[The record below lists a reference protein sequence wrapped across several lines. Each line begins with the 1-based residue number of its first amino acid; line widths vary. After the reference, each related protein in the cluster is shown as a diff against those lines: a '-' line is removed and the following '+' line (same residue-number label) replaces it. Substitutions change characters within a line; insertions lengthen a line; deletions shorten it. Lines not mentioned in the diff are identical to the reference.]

1 MAKEKFS
8 WKGYLAGLKSLLARN
23 PILII
28 IIYSLNQYGNN
39 MKNGFRTL
47 VATKMLGLSPTVVGF
62 ALSVFLITGLVFRTP
77 AGAITDTLRS
87 KLKPIIVVS
96 FVLKGLIWIG
106 FNFITNTVGYYILFF
121 LDGVIWSF
129 TGTMLPA
136 LMAISIDRRAM
147 GSGYAL
153 MMGICNI
160 VSASARS
167 VGISLFNEKGLMTAT
182 LVAAATGILT
192 ALVACCLDTKKVAGT
207 PAPGAG
213 APKPKKKG
221 ILAGISVS
229 MIPFCIVAAMPIVL
243 FNAESNFSQMYFN
256 ELGFDFLTPTTIGGT
271 IYGVLSIAIGILC
284 DIMNPAI
291 LITIGLLGQVVAP
304 IMWADSAS
312 PALMSA
318 GLIIYY
324 STRYYGTAFR
334 VLGMKAVSRSEQGAM
349 SATMLLFNDIFSV
362 ACTSIIGVVV
372 TAIGYE
378 KMFLSL
384 AVWCGIST
392 VGFVILNNTF
402 LKKLNAQRAAEA
414 E

>member
-1 MAKEKFS
+1 MVRFS
-8 WKGYLAGLKSLLARN
+8 YACFYETAIPCAAAGR
-23 PILII
+23 
-28 IIYSLNQYGNN
+28 
-39 MKNGFRTL
+39 
-47 VATKMLGLSPTVVGF
+47 GF

-77 AGAITDTLRS
+77 AGAI
-87 KLKPIIVVS
+87 
-96 FVLKGLIWIG
+96 
-106 FNFITNTVGYYILFF
+106 
-121 LDGVIWSF
+121 

-182 LVAAATGILT
+182 GILT
-192 ALVACCLDTKKVAGT
+192 ALVACMLDTKKVAGEPT
-207 PAPGAG
+207 HGAAPNAAPG
-213 APKPKKKG
+213 KPAKKG
-221 ILAGISVS
+221 LLAGISVS

-271 IYGVLSIAIGILC
+271 IYGVLSIAIGVLC

-312 PALMSA
+312 PVIMSA

-378 KMFLSL
+378 KMFLAL
-384 AVWCGIST
+384 AVWCAISV
-392 VGFVILNNTF
+392 VGFIILNNTF
-402 LKKLNAQRAAEA
+402 LKRLNEQRSAE
-414 E
+414 ELHTN